1 MIKISDVPLA
11 CNTCLEIKLGSSSV
25 LERCLHLKVFIGVI
39 FMKLLHTTHAAN
51 ALRFVWSCWKKLPLK
66 RRQIADLFLRVSY
79 ASLLPLKKFSP
90 SSKDYLVSS

>member
-39 FMKLLHTTHAAN
+39 FTKLLHTTHTAN

-66 RRQIADLFLRVSY
+66 
-79 ASLLPLKKFSP
+79 KKANRGSIFAC
-90 SSKDYLVSS
+90 